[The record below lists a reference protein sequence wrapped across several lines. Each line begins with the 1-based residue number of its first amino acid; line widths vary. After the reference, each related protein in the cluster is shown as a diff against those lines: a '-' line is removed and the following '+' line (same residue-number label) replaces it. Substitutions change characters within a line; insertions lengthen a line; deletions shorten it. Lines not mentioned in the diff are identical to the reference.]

1 MRMEEISLCTGV
13 FTYVRNVLDPGES
26 RIIFTLGGHVMHD
39 HRDFFIAPSHPTQK
53 LYEALRAFYVDHL
66 PASEIAQ
73 RFGWSVN
80 YFRNLR
86 SQFHQTLMTNA
97 PPQFFVDKHPG
108 PRSKELDQTLTD
120 AIVALRKCAY
130 SVPDI
135 HAILQAQGHALSVR
149 QISKVLTSNG
159 FPRLPRRTRQDKL
172 RRQLPHKIVPPKVRQ
187 LSLKTAPPTRI
198 PTRYGGLFLFLPFLN
213 ALNLPH
219 LIQQADYPHT
229 NQLTSCNYLLAL
241 LFLKLIDKERL
252 SHIDD
257 VNLDAGAG
265 LFTGLNLLPR
275 SSAISAYSYSVTR
288 QMNHTLLKGLHH
300 VVDAQYPS
308 PGEIA
313 LDFTAIPHWGD
324 QSVLERNWNGS
335 RAKALKSILAL
346 IARDMG
352 TGFIPYGNAEITHH
366 TKNDAIFQFVDFWKE
381 ASDTPLKCLIFDSKF
396 TTYENL
402 SQLNHDGIK
411 FITLR
416 RRGKSLVQQATA
428 LPKTKWNTICLD
440 SLSRK
445 YRHLKVHESQVK
457 LHGYDGTVR
466 QVIITNHGRQ
476 EPAFLITNDFQ
487 LTQKLLVTKYARR
500 WLVEQSIS
508 EQIHFFHLNLL
519 SSSIVIK
526 VDLDLTMTIAAHTLY
541 RLLANT
547 LPGFEQAASKTIF
560 RHFIETSAD
569 IDIDYP
575 KIHIHLLKKAH
586 YPILFEQP
594 LFQQSHTASWLDN
607 ATITFSMK
615 NTT

>member
-1 MRMEEISLCTGV
+1 
-13 FTYVRNVLDPGES
+13 
-26 RIIFTLGGHVMHD
+26 MHD
-39 HRDFFIAPSHPTQK
+39 HHDFFVVPTHPTQK
-53 LYEALRAFYVDHL
+53 HYEALRAFYVDHL
-66 PASEIAQ
+66 PASDIAQ
-73 RFGWSVN
+73 RFGWSEN

-86 SQFHQTLMTNA
+86 SQFHQALMTNT
-97 PPQFFVDKHPG
+97 PPQFFVDTHPG
-108 PRSKELDQTLTD
+108 PQSKALEPALT
-120 AIVALRKCAY
+120 ATIVALRKQAY

-135 HAILQAQGHALSVR
+135 HTILQAQGHDVSVR
-149 QISKVLTSNG
+149 QISKVLTAKG
-159 FPRLPRRTRQDKL
+159 FPRLPRRTRQDKH

-187 LSLKTAPPTRI
+187 RSLKTAPSTRI
-198 PTRYGGLFLFLPFLN
+198 TTRYGGLFLFLPFLN
-213 ALNLPH
+213 ALSLPH
-219 LIQQADYPHT
+219 LIQLAHYPDT
-229 NQLTSCNYLLAL
+229 NQLTSCNYLLSL

-265 LFTGLNLLPR
+265 LFAGLNLLPR
-275 SSAISAYSYSVTR
+275 SSAISAYSYSITR
-288 QMNHTLLKGLHH
+288 QMNHDLLKGLHH
-300 VVDAQYPS
+300 AVHAQYPS
-308 PGEIA
+308 QGEIA

-335 RAKALKSILAL
+335 RAKALKSILAV
-346 IARDMG
+346 IALDMD
-352 TGFIPYGNAEITHH
+352 TGFIPYGNAEITHT
-366 TKNDAIFQFVDFWKE
+366 TKNDAIFQFVDFWKD

-402 SQLNHDGIK
+402 SKLNHDGIK

-416 RRGKSLVQQATA
+416 RRGKHLVQQATA
-428 LPKTKWNTICLD
+428 LPKTNWKTVCLD
-440 SLSRK
+440 SPSRK

-466 QVIITNHGRQ
+466 QLIITNQGRQ
-476 EPAFLITNDFQ
+476 EPAFLITNDFR

-500 WLVEQSIS
+500 WLVEQSLS
-508 EQIHFFHLNLL
+508 EQMHFFHLNLL

-526 VDLDLTMTIAAHTLY
+526 VDLDFTMTIVAHTLY
-541 RLLANT
+541 RLMANT

-575 KIHIHLLKKAH
+575 TIHINLLKKAH
-586 YPILFEQP
+586 YPILFEQA

-607 ATITFSMK
+607 AVITFSMK